1 MTFTYGGYSIADM
14 AAKYGVSIL
23 PRTVEG
29 PNPIDSIAGTHEP
42 DPLAFKKDLTVRCR
56 PLTAD
61 QINILMTLE
70 ENCVDTP
77 YWPLRYVNDNVTI
90 SGSYRI
96 SVGQADS
103 VMETTARKLY
113 GGVVLTFT
121 QR

>member
-1 MTFTYGGYSIADM
+1 MTFTYGGYDIAAM
-14 AAKYGVSIL
+14 TGKYGVSVL

-42 DPLAFKKDLTVRCR
+42 DPLAFKKDLMVRCW
-56 PLTAD
+56 PLTDD
-61 QINILMTLE
+61 QMNVLMTLE

-77 YWPLRYVNDNVTI
+77 YWPLRYVNGNVTI
-90 SGSYRI
+90 SGAYRI

-103 VMETTARKLY
+103 VLETTARKLY
-113 GGVVLTFT
+113 GGVILTFT